1 MVTSAMSRRRRF
13 GIAAVTTVLSAIAL
27 LGLSAGPAMASPSFC
42 TYDLC
47 VTEGAQT
54 YNVLYLHTYTKNQA
68 VTGFFR
74 VQTPEHT
81 TANSPAATYTA
92 GNGWTFALPY
102 GANNDYGS
110 YCITLYKKVGPGNF
124 SNIAYGCIT
133 L

>member
-1 MVTSAMSRRRRF
+1 MSRRRRI
-13 GIAAVTTVLSAIAL
+13 GIAAGTTVLSAITL
-27 LGLSAGPAMASPSFC
+27 LGVSAGPAMASPSFC

-47 VTEGAQT
+47 VTEAAQT
-54 YNVLYLHTYTKNQA
+54 YNTIYLHTYTKNQA

-81 TANSPAATYTA
+81 TSNSPDTNYAA

-110 YCITLYKKVGPGNF
+110 YCITLYKKLGPGNF
-124 SNIAYGCIT
+124 KNIAYGCIT